1 MRLVFGGRDVDPV
14 GELGKGCVEGTG
26 GFCDFPE
33 REGGFAFAVF
43 VGVEGDDCEG
53 AGEGVGCGEDVK
65 VGYVSAEIEGVS
77 VYEET

>member
-1 MRLVFGGRDVDPV
+1 VR
-14 GELGKGCVEGTG
+14 ELGKSCVEGTR
-26 GFCDFPE
+26 GFRNLPDC
-33 REGGFAFAVF
+33 EGTFAFAVF
-43 VGVEGDDCEG
+43 VGAEGDDDEG